1 MIRNS
6 KNWAYIACCVFLI
19 SVPAQAD
26 APAGRYTAGSG
37 TLFDSKTGLTWEQ
50 PASTTPL
57 TWTDANSRCVGKGAG
72 WRLPTVK
79 ELFSLVDFGKAM
91 SPAPPMI
98 DTVFSGTQSAI
109 YWSSTKVAKSP
120 SSAWYVAF
128 DDGRASN
135 VDMSSSGYVR
145 CVR

>member
-1 MIRNS
+1 MIKNS
-6 KNWAYIACCVFLI
+6 TKVSYIAGFALLC
-19 SVPAQAD
+19 SVPAHAD
-26 APAGRYTAGSG
+26 APAGRYTAGTG
-37 TLFDSKTGLTWEQ
+37 TVFDSKTGLTWEQ
-50 PASTTPL
+50 PASTTAL
-57 TWTDANSRCVGKGAG
+57 AWTDANSHCVAKGAG

-91 SPAPPMI
+91 SPAPAMI
-98 DTVFSGTQSAI
+98 DATFTGTQSAI
-109 YWSSTKVAKSP
+109 YWSSTKVAGSP

-135 VDMSSSGYVR
+135 VDMSIVGYVR